1 MAENDSSLSE
11 VNFVSLV
18 LTLSSSAW
26 VGLGK
31 IADPISG
38 EIKQDLKGVKYTI
51 DLLLMLREKTRG
63 NLTDE
68 EKKVLD
74 GSISELQA
82 NFAETVFSSDNE
94 KAPSSSG
101 GEGPG
106 PEDKDSSDSSD
117 KAGPESDRKVDNE
130 NENSDKEGANTY
142 DAN

>member
-1 MAENDSSLSE
+1 MAEDNSNPEDNSNLEDSSYLGE

-63 NLTDE
+63 NLTDD
-68 EKKVLD
+68 EKKILD
-74 GSISELQA
+74 SSISELQA
-82 NFAETVFSSDNE
+82 NFAETVFSKDDGSAGEESTDSAEAEKESTEAE
-94 KAPSSSG
+94 KAENMDNS
-101 GEGPG
+101 
-106 PEDKDSSDSSD
+106 
-117 KAGPESDRKVDNE
+117 KAE
-130 NENSDKEGANTY
+130 NGDENPV
-142 DAN
+142 

>member
-1 MAENDSSLSE
+1 MAEKDSYLSE

-31 IADPISG
+31 IADPVSG

-51 DLLLMLREKTRG
+51 DLLLMLREKTSG

-68 EKKVLD
+68 EKKILD

-82 NFAETVFSSDNE
+82 NFAETVFGSDKEKASPSSD
-94 KAPSSSG
+94 A
-101 GEGPG
+101 EGPEPDDQG
-106 PEDKDSSDSSD
+106 SSDSSE
-117 KAGPESDRKVDNE
+117 KAGPESEEKVDNE
-130 NENSDKEGANTY
+130 NENSDKEGSK
-142 DAN
+142 DI

>member
-1 MAENDSSLSE
+1 MSENDSNLSE
-11 VNFVSLV
+11 VNFISLV

-38 EIKQDLKGVKYTI
+38 EINQDLKGVKYTI

-68 EKKVLD
+68 EKKILD

-82 NFAETVFSSDNE
+82 NFAETVFSNDKE
-94 KAPSSSG
+94 KTSSSSG
-101 GEGPG
+101 EEGPG
-106 PEDKDSSDSSD
+106 SNDQVSSGSSE
-117 KAGPESDRKVDNE
+117 KAGPESGEKVE
-130 NENSDKEGANTY
+130 NENLDKAN
-142 DAN
+142 

>member
-1 MAENDSSLSE
+1 MAEDNSNLEDNSSLEDNSYLNE

-51 DLLLMLREKTRG
+51 DLLLMLRDKTKG

-68 EKKVLD
+68 ERKILD

-82 NFAETVFSSDNE
+82 NFAETVFSKKNE
-94 KAPSSSG
+94 ESAGNENDEK
-101 GEGPG
+101 EKVDT
-106 PEDKDSSDSSD
+106 ENVDSSEADS
-117 KAGPESDRKVDNE
+117 GNE
-130 NENSDKEGANTY
+130 HLEKEDGN
-142 DAN
+142 